1 MAERKRQPTFFSEVC
16 GERGGVGA
24 STAVFRDRKSS
35 RKMRHELI
43 RLLGQGAYGT
53 VGLYNHAEFGRV
65 AGKLVDSAKVSL
77 TTRREYTILTN
88 LRCTPG
94 IVQVLGKSDVEHSK
108 TIIFT
113 ELLEG
118 GDLSRAMAT
127 LSLANHVKQSLAV
140 QMICAV
146 AHMHQ
151 HKVAHRD
158 IKPANMCL
166 TNRGC
171 LKLVDFGLSRKEMS
185 TESQKTYSYSGDV
198 VSLWWQAP
206 EILVSCANRPW
217 PYNPLLID
225 VWSLCA
231 VMLELY
237 LGENILSG
245 SCGWEVLSKICRLI
259 GLPSYNGTRSVLPPD
274 SIKTLPMW
282 HACRISETVDRLPR
296 WTQVILKKGLR
307 YACDRSNS
315 RDLADVLTAEGVSL
329 AIISLDGVDQRE
341 KTVMCPPDR
350 RALLAGAM
358 SPGAGGSL
366 DAGDAPKRPLD
377 EEEDLFGSD
386 DDEDDDGFKAMPKA
400 AQSTLLMVFGETSSR
415 PTASSCSSHQKERMK
430 LLDSTQQ
437 SQCKPAS
444 SLKSS
449 TFGFELPPHLKV
461 VD

>member
-1 MAERKRQPTFFSEVC
+1 MGHDLVRF
-16 GERGGVGA
+16 
-24 STAVFRDRKSS
+24 
-35 RKMRHELI
+35 
-43 RLLGQGAYGT
+43 LGQGAYGT
-53 VGLYNHAEFGRV
+53 VGLYNHTEFGRV
-65 AGKLVDSAKVSL
+65 AGKLVDSAKMSL
-77 TTRREYTILTN
+77 ATRREYTILTT

-94 IVQVLGKSDVEHSK
+94 IVQVLGKTDVEPSK
-108 TIIFT
+108 TIIFV
-113 ELLEG
+113 EFLEG
-118 GDLSRAMAT
+118 GDLNRVMAT
-127 LSLANHVKQSLAV
+127 LSLTNHVKQSLAV

-151 HKVAHRD
+151 QKVAHRD

-185 TESQKTYSYSGDV
+185 VESQKTYSYSGDV

-237 LGENILSG
+237 LEQNILSG
-245 SCGWEVLSKICRLI
+245 SCGWEVLSNICRLI
-259 GLPSYNGTRSVLPPD
+259 GLPSCNGAGSILPLD

-296 WTQVILKKGLR
+296 WTQVILKMGLR

-315 RDLADVLTAEGVSL
+315 RDLADILTAEGVSL
-329 AIISLDGVDQRE
+329 AIVSLNGVDQRE

-350 RALLAGAM
+350 RALL
-358 SPGAGGSL
+358 
-366 DAGDAPKRPLD
+366 
-377 EEEDLFGSD
+377 
-386 DDEDDDGFKAMPKA
+386 
-400 AQSTLLMVFGETSSR
+400 
-415 PTASSCSSHQKERMK
+415 
-430 LLDSTQQ
+430 DST
-437 SQCKPAS
+437 CEPMPAS
-444 SLKSS
+444 SSKSS
-449 TFGFELPPHLKV
+449 ARAFGFELPPHLKV